1 MYPGKGKNGVV
12 VSMSEVTVVL
22 ASFDAEVGTW
32 NEDHDAEEGGR
43 RDCSIDVLPSVNGQL
58 MPLRRA
64 RAVK

>member
-1 MYPGKGKNGVV
+1 M

-32 NEDHDAEEGGR
+32 NEDHDADEGGLR
-43 RDCSIDVLPSVNGQL
+43 GCSIDVLPSTNGQL

-64 RAVK
+64 RATK